1 MFLTSRRLGHS
12 FVKRSIR
19 LISSYIMEE
28 TNQMTNPSETRQ
40 LNDEDCHV
48 DDNVKRVKTEEN
60 EMEKSVI
67 NVPRIRFRKFVV
79 LLSYCGHGYY
89 GMQRQSWLLQ

>member
-12 FVKRSIR
+12 FIKRSIR

-40 LNDEDCHV
+40 LNDEDCH
-48 DDNVKRVKTEEN
+48 DNNVKRVKTEEN

-67 NVPRIRFRKFVV
+67 YAPRIRFRKFVV

-89 GMQRQSWLLQ
+89 GMQRQSWSLQ